1 MIQKAIVFFKSSK
14 LLKNLSVYFISQL
27 FTALLPIII
36 IPIISRTLSLYDYGA
51 YSLYKSIFGFMTP
64 LIGLSF
70 SNAVV
75 RKYYNIGRNEFKSYM
90 FTLMATITAGA
101 VFIYIIVLMDLE
113 FLLKVLKITDPSIL
127 YFALVVTYLTS
138 VSAILVGFYRVIDD
152 TKKYLISNIIII
164 FITIIGVFYIK
175 NNHLLTLTNLMWTH
189 VLAIFISVNYNLI
202 TFFRSEKNIKL
213 DFTHLKDTLQYCFP
227 LIIFSLLA
235 QIYALGD
242 RFFINYYLDK
252 DSLALYSAGLQMAF
266 LIPMIGQ
273 SIQLAWTPYVFDQ
286 MTNNHINHKL
296 KKFTLLFCALLLFF
310 SLIYAVIYPFIFKIF
325 LPISYQSVLQYYY
338 LFIIAGLFQSLYWL
352 YNPFLLFYE
361 KNSFFIYITLIAA
374 IVSITLNFF
383 FVKNGLFWI
392 AAIYT
397 LSWAIQFVCLLIA
410 IKYVEN
416 TKKNKSIGPKMQ
428 D

>member
-1 MIQKAIVFFKSSK
+1 MVKKTLDFFKTNK

-27 FTALLPIII
+27 ITALLPIII
-36 IPIISRTLSLYDYGA
+36 IPIISRALTLNDYGS
-51 YSLYKSIFGFMTP
+51 YSLYKSIFGFLTP
-64 LIGLSF
+64 LVGLSF

-75 RKYYNIGRNEFKSYM
+75 RKYYNIEKNQFKSYM
-90 FTLMATITAGA
+90 LTLMATITVAA
-101 VFIYIIVLMDLE
+101 ILIYLIILIDLK
-113 FLLKVLKITDPSIL
+113 FLLKVLKIQDPSIL
-127 YFALVVTYLTS
+127 YFALAVTYFTS
-138 VSAILVGFYRVIDD
+138 VSAILVGFYRVVDD
-152 TKKYLISNIIII
+152 TKKYLFSNLIIILL
-164 FITIIGVFYIK
+164 TIVGVFYIK
-175 NNHLLTLTNLMWTH
+175 NYHILTLTNLMWIH
-189 VLAIFISVNYNLI
+189 LMAILVSVIYNLL
-202 TFFRSEKNIKL
+202 TFFSSEKNIKL
-213 DFTHLKDTLQYCFP
+213 DFTNLKDTLKYCFP

-286 MTNNHINHKL
+286 MTNNKKNHKL
-296 KKFTLLFCALLLFF
+296 SQITYMFCGVLVFF
-310 SLIYAVIYPFIFKIF
+310 SIAYCVIYPFIFKIF

-361 KNSFFIYITLIAA
+361 KNAYFIYITLIAA
-374 IVSITLNFF
+374 IVSITLNFI
-383 FVKNGLFWI
+383 FVKNGLIWI

-397 LSWAIQFVCLLIA
+397 LSWSIQFVCLIII
-410 IKYVEN
+410 IKYVKN
-416 TKKNKSIGPKMQ
+416 AKKNKLLDPKI
-428 D
+428 